1 MATSKYQGQT
11 DTTLEITLDPYLLTV
26 SLLLAKVAAN
36 GKVPVEVRTL
46 NIADG
51 ADIEVKFL
59 DGNGG
64 AVGTVKGKVYSGIY
78 RASYAL
84 EKANSSGF
92 MLPVASVSDYGLEL
106 AGPAI
111 QVLPPVKI
119 ENLKWMDE
127 EGKTELDTVF
137 GGQRLT
143 LVADVTLGPREEQI
157 DIAIQAVPDTTSA
170 QPSDSGTHGHGKDAP
185 PLHFPFSGRIKDKK
199 IAELLVADWDVKARK
214 AKLTY
219 TISLYGVT
227 SEASKVVVYNPAQFE
242 YSE

>member
-1 MATSKYQGQT
+1 MAGKYKGQT
-11 DTTLEITLDPYLLTV
+11 DTTLVITLEPYLLTV

-36 GKVPVEVRTL
+36 GKVPVEVQTL

-51 ADIEVKFL
+51 ADIEVKFR

-64 AVGTVKGKVYSGIY
+64 AVGSVKGKVYSGIF

-84 EKANSSGF
+84 EKPNSTGF
-92 MLPVASVSDYGLEL
+92 MLPVASLSDYGLEL
-106 AGPAI
+106 SGPAI

-127 EGKTELDTVF
+127 EGKTELDKVQ
-137 GGQRLT
+137 GGQRVT

-157 DIAIQAVPDTTSA
+157 DLSIQAVPDTAST
-170 QPSDSGTHGHGKDAP
+170 QPSDTGTHGHGVDAV
-185 PLHFPFSGRIKDKK
+185 PLRFPFSGRIKDKK
-199 IAELLVADWDVKARK
+199 IGEVLLEDWDVQARK
-214 AKLTY
+214 AKLSY

-227 SEASKVVVYNPAQFE
+227 SEPSKKVKYVVGKGFSA
-242 YSE
+242 